1 MDRGTWWATVNGVA
15 KSQTWLS
22 THTQNQQKF
31 IQCLF
36 YMKMTSNDQE
46 QSGLCTQFL
55 MVQCGSFYVIKD
67 NTERSNN
74 RMWLSVRAHIYIHT
88 INPGTAKWERFP
100 GGSDSKESASNSGYQ
115 GSIPRLGRSPWRRKW
130 TTHSSILAWK
140 IPWMEEPGR
149 VSRVQNDW
157 ATSLSFFMGEVR
169 NFQAL
174 SGCTTLLAPPG
185 VHQTGSSP
193 ILLFKEFLME
203 FSSQSYD

>member
-115 GSIPRLGRSPWRRKW
+115 GSIPRLGRSPGEGSGQPTPVFLPGKSHGWRSLAGFQESEMTEQLHFLSLWEKW
-130 TTHSSILAWK
+130 GTFK
-140 IPWMEEPGR
+140 P
-149 VSRVQNDW
+149 
-157 ATSLSFFMGEVR
+157 SLDAPLYQHLQVFTRLEALPFCCLR
-169 NFQAL
+169 NF
-174 SGCTTLLAPPG
+174 
-185 VHQTGSSP
+185 
-193 ILLFKEFLME
+193 
-203 FSSQSYD
+203 